1 MERQETDLGSAV
13 LMFNWIE
20 YLVFGTML
28 LLSLLIGVYFG
39 WIKKQD
45 TVAEYLLGGKKMGVF
60 PVTISLV
67 ASHISGITLL
77 GVPSEVYA
85 YGTQYV
91 AIFITIVCVYLII
104 YYLYLPVFFHLQL
117 NSAYEYLELRFS
129 KGTRTLGS
137 LIFSISLIIFIPIVI
152 YVPALAFNQVTGV
165 SVHLISL
172 ITSLICIFYTLFG
185 GLKAVV
191 WTDTLQGMFTLTAM
205 SLILILGYL
214 KIGSFHEIWRINQEG
229 SRLELFNLNPSP
241 FERNTIWTVS
251 IGSTFAWLSS
261 IGIHPGALQRF
272 IAVATLKEA
281 KRVIAWGCVGFAVVQ
296 ALTIP
301 MGLLLYAYYH
311 DCDPLA
317 TKMIRKTS
325 QILPYYVMDVAR
337 DFPGLTGL
345 FISGVL
351 SAALSTMSAGLNTV
365 AGTLYEDFVQFVLKG
380 EKLSEASQSLILK
393 VIVLVLGLVCNQPN
407 YKCCL
412 FCPQH
417 DVRWSQHSSCTMSA
431 GLNTVAG
438 TLYEDFVQFVLKGE
452 KLSEASQSLILK
464 VIVLVL
470 ACTMSA
476 GLNTVAG
483 TLYED
488 FVQFVLKGEKL
499 SEASQSLILKVIV
512 LVLACTMSAGLNT
525 VAGTL
530 YEDFV
535 QFVLKGEKLSEASQS
550 LILKVIVLV
559 LACTMSAGLN
569 TVAGTLYEDFVQF
582 VLKGE
587 KLSEAS
593 QSLILKVIVLV
604 LGLLCVA
611 LVFIVE
617 KLGALFQMA
626 ISLQGISTGAL
637 LGLFS
642 LGLLFPRANAKGAIA
657 GALSSLLGMAVI
669 IVGAQWY
676 IMEKQL
682 RFPGKVT
689 SVDGCP
695 EDLIASLGFN
705 ASANAQTWTG
715 LGTPV
720 EADDSVPIIFKISYM
735 YYCMVGTLIVIVVGL
750 LVSYLTTPQD
760 LLSLDPNLFSPPVR
774 RFLPQR
780 GRDQPAKEEYTL
792 VNTDPAGKDGQYVQD
807 SQTTGA

>member
-1 MERQETDLGSAV
+1 
-13 LMFNWIE
+13 MFNWIE

-241 FERNTIWTVS
+241 LERNTIWTVS

-393 VIVLVLGLVCNQPN
+393 VIVLVLGL
-407 YKCCL
+407 
-412 FCPQH
+412 
-417 DVRWSQHSSCTMSA
+417 
-431 GLNTVAG
+431 
-438 TLYEDFVQFVLKGE
+438 
-452 KLSEASQSLILK
+452 
-464 VIVLVL
+464 
-470 ACTMSA
+470 
-476 GLNTVAG
+476 
-483 TLYED
+483 
-488 FVQFVLKGEKL
+488 
-499 SEASQSLILKVIV
+499 
-512 LVLACTMSAGLNT
+512 
-525 VAGTL
+525 
-530 YEDFV
+530 
-535 QFVLKGEKLSEASQS
+535 
-550 LILKVIVLV
+550 
-559 LACTMSAGLN
+559 
-569 TVAGTLYEDFVQF
+569 
-582 VLKGE
+582 
-587 KLSEAS
+587 
-593 QSLILKVIVLV
+593 
-604 LGLLCVA
+604 LCVA

-642 LGLLFPRANAKGAIA
+642 LGLLFPRANAKGAVA

-780 GRDQPAKEEYTL
+780 RRETVKPAKEEYTL
-792 VNTDPAGKDGQYVQD
+792 VNTDPAGKDGQYVHE
-807 SQTTGA
+807 SQNIGA